1 MQVLG
6 KILLVNIKEK
16 SFKASWVKIIGKAR
30 KIYYNKRQ
38 VMNYEK
44 IIYYKF

>member
-6 KILLVNIKEK
+6 KILLVNIKGK
-16 SFKASWVKIIGKAR
+16 SFRASWVKNIGKAR

>member
-16 SFKASWVKIIGKAR
+16 SF
-30 KIYYNKRQ
+30 RQ
-38 VMNYEK
+38 VGLRILEK
-44 IIYYKF
+44 QGRFTIIKDK

>member
-6 KILLVNIKEK
+6 KILLVNIKGK
-16 SFKASWVKIIGKAR
+16 SFRASWVKNIGKAS